1 MKHFFLI
8 LVILI
13 ISSMALGIDD
23 KFVHQLAHVK
33 NAQAFAIKYD
43 NDMVYVRNQNYIWVY
58 SIFNAWQPRLET
70 GFLSPFPIEDME
82 THAGN
87 YLFVASRE
95 PTNQLLQV
103 DSLNVGTRIFF
114 PQTII
119 GDKTTREGATMY
131 VADRF
136 KGIDII
142 NIGGGTMREI
152 LSTFSE
158 KWGIKDFLA
167 NYPYIFALN
176 DFGLVAI
183 DVTDQQNPR
192 SLGTN
197 YQIVD
202 ATCLAKNGNTI
213 WVGAGKNL
221 LALSVV
227 DPNRP
232 VLISQIRMTNE
243 IQKLRVKDNRLF
255 IAMGRGGIKIMDISN
270 PLRAEDINN
279 IYLTVPVYDL
289 TLANDY
295 IFVALGKEG
304 WAVFEYR

>member
-1 MKHFFLI
+1 MKYLVLCLLALLI
-8 LVILI
+8 
-13 ISSMALGIDD
+13 SCSGIAIDT
-23 KFVHQLAHVK
+23 KFIHQLAHIK

-43 NDMVYVRNQNYIWVY
+43 NDLVYVRNQNYIWVY
-58 SIFNAWQPRLET
+58 SIFNAWQPKLET
-70 GFLSPFPIEDME
+70 GFFSPFPIEDME

-119 GDKTTREGATMY
+119 GDRTTREGATMY
-131 VADRF
+131 VADRYR
-136 KGIDII
+136 GIDIM
-142 NIGGGTMREI
+142 NIGGGIVREI
-152 LSTFSE
+152 LATFSE
-158 KWGIKDFLA
+158 KWGILDFLA
-167 NYPYIFALN
+167 SYPYIFALN

-183 DVTDQQNPR
+183 DISDQNNPR

-202 ATCLAKNGNTI
+202 GTCLAKNGNTI
-213 WVGAGKNL
+213 WVGAKKNL
-221 LALSVV
+221 LAFSVV
-227 DPNRP
+227 DPNKP
-232 VLISQIRMTNE
+232 VLINQIRMTNE

-255 IAMGRGGIKIMDISN
+255 IALGRGGVKIMDIAN
-270 PLRAEDINN
+270 PLKAEDINTIN
-279 IYLTVPVYDL
+279 LTVPVYDL

-295 IFVALGKEG
+295 IFLALGKEG
-304 WAVFEYR
+304 WAIFEYR

>member
-1 MKHFFLI
+1 MKHFILCLI
-8 LVILI
+8 
-13 ISSMALGIDD
+13 ALSIAVSGFAIDT
-23 KFVHQLAHVK
+23 KFIHQLAHLK
-33 NAQAFAIKYD
+33 NAQAFSIKYD
-43 NDMVYVRNQNYIWVY
+43 NDLVYVRNQNYIWVY
-58 SIFNAWQPRLET
+58 SIFNAWQPKLET
-70 GFLSPFPIEDME
+70 GFFSPFTIEDME

-95 PTNQLLQV
+95 PTNQLIQV

-119 GDKTTREGATMY
+119 GDKTTREGSTMY

-167 NYPYIFALN
+167 SYPYIFALN
-176 DFGLVAI
+176 DFGLVAVDI
-183 DVTDQQNPR
+183 TDQNNPR

-202 ATCLAKNGNTI
+202 ATCLAKNGNTV

-221 LALSVV
+221 LAFNVFN
-227 DPNRP
+227 PNNP
-232 VLISQIRMTNE
+232 VLITQIRMTNE
-243 IQKLRVKDNRLF
+243 IQKIRVKDNRLF
-255 IAMGRGGIKIMDISN
+255 IALGRGGVKIMDISN
-270 PLRAEDINN
+270 PVKAEDINN

-289 TLANDY
+289 ALANDY
-295 IFVALGKEG
+295 IFLALGKEG
-304 WAVFEYR
+304 WTIFEYR